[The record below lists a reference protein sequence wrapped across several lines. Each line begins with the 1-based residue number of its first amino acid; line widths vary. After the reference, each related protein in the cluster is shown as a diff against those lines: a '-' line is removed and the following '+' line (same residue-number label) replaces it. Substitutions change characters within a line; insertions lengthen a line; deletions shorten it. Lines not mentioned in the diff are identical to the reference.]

1 MNRYIENRLDIL
13 NFFKYQ
19 NILDKIRFLLLNEEQ
34 NILLDFIKSPNLATE
49 KDLIQLKDFE
59 NDKIIT
65 DKLYEVFSKNTVK
78 LIDKK
83 LDEKLMNL
91 IDPKLLKIIY
101 C

>member
-1 MNRYIENRLDIL
+1 MERYIVNRLDIL

-34 NILLDFIKSPNLATE
+34 NILLEFIKSPNLATD
-49 KDLIQLKDFE
+49 KDFIQLKDFE
-59 NDKIIT
+59 NNKIIT
-65 DKLYEVFSKNTVK
+65 DRLYEVYSKNTIK

-83 LDEKLMNL
+83 FDEKLMNL
-91 IDPKLLKIIY
+91 VDPKLLKIIY